1 LTIDAPANSAGNSD
15 HGFMKK
21 LKEFDGLAMSISNN
35 KVGSAEHSSSEHRS
49 SQSSENDGSSN
60 GSDGNTTGGEQSR
73 RKRRQ
78 QRSPSTGERPSSQNS
93 LPLRGEN
100 EKPDVTMGTPVM
112 PTAMSFQNSAGM
124 NGVPQPWNE
133 KEVKREK
140 RKQSNRES
148 ARRSRLRKQAETEQL
163 SVKVDALVAENMSL
177 RSKLGQLN
185 NESEK
190 LRLENEAIL
199 VTIYSHFEQ

>member
-1 LTIDAPANSAGNSD
+1 VCVYL
-15 HGFMKK
+15 
-21 LKEFDGLAMSISNN
+21 
-35 KVGSAEHSSSEHRS
+35 
-49 SQSSENDGSSN
+49 Q
-60 GSDGNTTGGEQSR
+60 
-73 RKRRQ
+73 
-78 QRSPSTGERPSSQNS
+78 
-93 LPLRGEN
+93 
-100 EKPDVTMGTPVM
+100 
-112 PTAMSFQNSAGM
+112 
-124 NGVPQPWNE
+124 NE